1 VCYVFPSASFTL
13 LLLLLHLVREMRNN
27 APNMQRCLT
36 NKCVR
41 LVVRILCVWGARAGA
56 TDAVLVIKF
65 ADGCGGIKIEA
76 GDADEESDAF
86 VNY

>member
-1 VCYVFPSASFTL
+1 
-13 LLLLLHLVREMRNN
+13 MRNN

-76 GDADEESDAF
+76 GDADEESDADAGLHSRHTGIPHER
-86 VNY
+86 V